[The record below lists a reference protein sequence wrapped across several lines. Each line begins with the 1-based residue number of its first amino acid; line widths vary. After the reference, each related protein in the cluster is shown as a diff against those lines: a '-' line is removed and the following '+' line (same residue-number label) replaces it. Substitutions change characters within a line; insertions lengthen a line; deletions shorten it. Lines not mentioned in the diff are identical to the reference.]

1 MISRGSRLSSLLGIS
16 TLLLMTLGGPAPGS
30 AQRGAAQ
37 REAAQTGDALV
48 VHGPDGS
55 SLSLPV
61 ERSRGY
67 ATVSHE
73 ALLQLGWAIEVDP
86 LGLRAQLGPGGPL
99 VEFSLGSPLFRWD
112 DDVLQM
118 VSAPFSR
125 GAFIQIPLQFV
136 VDFLPSRASEVYAF
150 SPDEEVLEILDASLW
165 RGRGTEI
172 RQVASPRGGITT
184 RSGLADPNDAG
195 RDEPFGQEVN
205 EAQDLQKRV
214 VVIDPGHGGSDPGTT
229 GSGGRREKDIALAI
243 GRYVVREL
251 SGDEDIEVY
260 MIRDRDLLVP
270 LWERGP
276 QATQWKGA
284 RPGVFISIHVN
295 SSPDSPAVRGFETYF
310 LSEART
316 EHELR
321 VEAIENA
328 PLQREP
334 ESNSNDVETLDLTFI
349 ERDLEKFNH
358 GHWSSMLA
366 EGIQRELEDGHPGP
380 NRGVKQANL
389 AVLTNV
395 LMPAVLVE
403 VGFISNRAEERILSQ
418 GEFQREIA
426 VALAQGV
433 RRFFD
438 RYAPEQGVAVQDL
451 TR

>member
-1 MISRGSRLSSLLGIS
+1 
-16 TLLLMTLGGPAPGS
+16 MT
-30 AQRGAAQ
+30 
-37 REAAQTGDALV
+37 
-48 VHGPDGS
+48 
-55 SLSLPV
+55 
-61 ERSRGY
+61 
-67 ATVSHE
+67 
-73 ALLQLGWAIEVDP
+73 
-86 LGLRAQLGPGGPL
+86 
-99 VEFSLGSPLFRWD
+99 
-112 DDVLQM
+112 
-118 VSAPFSR
+118 
-125 GAFIQIPLQFV
+125 
-136 VDFLPSRASEVYAF
+136 
-150 SPDEEVLEILDASLW
+150 
-165 RGRGTEI
+165 
-172 RQVASPRGGITT
+172 
-184 RSGLADPNDAG
+184 
-195 RDEPFGQEVN
+195 
-205 EAQDLQKRV
+205 
-214 VVIDPGHGGSDPGTT
+214 
-229 GSGGRREKDIALAI
+229 
-243 GRYVVREL
+243 
-251 SGDEDIEVY
+251 
-260 MIRDRDLLVP
+260 RDRDLLP
-270 LWERGP
+270 DLWERGP
-276 QATQWKGA
+276 QATEWKGT
-284 RPGVFISIHVN
+284 RPGVFLSIHVN
-295 SSPDSPAVRGFETYF
+295 SSPNGPAVRGFETYF

>member
-1 MISRGSRLSSLLGIS
+1 MIGHGSRLSSLLGIL

-30 AQRGAAQ
+30 AQPGAV
-37 REAAQTGDALV
+37 QTGDALV

-172 RQVASPRGGITT
+172 RQVATPRGGITT

-195 RDEPFGQEVN
+195 EDEPSGQEVN
-205 EAQDLQKRV
+205 EAPDLQKRV
-214 VVIDPGHGGSDPGTT
+214 VVIDPGHGGSDPGAT

-243 GRYVVREL
+243 GRYLEREL
-251 SGDEDIEVY
+251 RGDEDIEVY
-260 MIRDRDLLVP
+260 MTRDRDLLP
-270 LWERGP
+270 DLWERGP
-276 QATQWKGA
+276 QATEWKGT
-284 RPGVFISIHVN
+284 RPGVFLSIHVN
-295 SSPDSPAVRGFETYF
+295 SSPNGPAVRGFETYF
-310 LSEART
+310 LSPART
-316 EHELR
+316 EHERR
-321 VEAIENA
+321 VAAIENA
-328 PLQREP
+328 PLQLQREA
-334 ESNSNDVETLDLTFI
+334 ELNRSDVEVLDLRFI
-349 ERDLEKFNH
+349 EEDLEKFNY
-358 GHWSSMLA
+358 GHWSSDLA
-366 EGIQRELEDGHPGP
+366 EGIQAELEDVHPGP
-380 NRGVKQANL
+380 NRGVKQGPY

-403 VGFISNRAEERILSQ
+403 VGYISNRAEERILSQ

-433 RRFFD
+433 RGFFE
-438 RYAPEQGVAVQDL
+438 RYPSGQGVAVQEL